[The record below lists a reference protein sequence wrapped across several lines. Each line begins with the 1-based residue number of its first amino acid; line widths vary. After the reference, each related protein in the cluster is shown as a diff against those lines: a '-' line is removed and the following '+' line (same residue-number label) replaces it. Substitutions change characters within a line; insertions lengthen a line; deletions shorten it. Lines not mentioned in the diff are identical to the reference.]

1 MGERIGEFFVQNGMM
16 DTHQVEVV
24 IQKQRAGDKR
34 VFGVIALKLGYITE
48 DALKVYVDH
57 LEKQL
62 NALEGYQVPR

>member
-16 DTHQVEVV
+16 DTRQVEIV

-57 LEKQL
+57 LERQL
-62 NALEGYQVPR
+62 NALDGSQIPR